1 MQRTIVTA
9 FLTTLLLVAAGG
21 GRARAQHDADAAPPR
36 DSARAPVAQRQIPPP
51 RVTVP
56 RITTPI
62 EIDGV
67 IDAAEWAASAVLMEF
82 HETYPVENG
91 IPPIPIHV
99 RLARDDAHLYVAFR
113 IEEDPASIR
122 ASWRQRD
129 HIWNDDYVGIFLDT
143 YGEGNW
149 GYMLFANPF
158 GIQGDTRYSS
168 TGGEDDGLDVIYQS
182 DGRITDR
189 GYEVE
194 FAVPFRSLR
203 FPEGGAREWRMN
215 LWITHPRASRA
226 TYSWA
231 PIYRSNPCLLCQLGH
246 AQGMEDVEAGKSL
259 LFLPAVTASQTSW
272 RRDAWDP
279 ASVTDVGHVRGEA
292 SLGVRY
298 DPASST
304 TLELALNPD
313 FSQVESDAAQIDV
326 NSAFA
331 LFYPE
336 RRPFFQEGSDLYSSY
351 LQAVYTRSINAPLAA
366 VKATGNWSGT
376 SLIAIGAWDEQS
388 PVLLPFEEQ
397 SGLVADA
404 GGSWSTVV
412 RARQALGGASWLGG
426 IFTDRRFGVDWDFGS
441 KASGTLAGVDG
452 ALRLSEQLTLKL
464 LGLVSHTREG
474 NDSARTAGFGAF
486 RFARGAH
493 TAAFDGESFT
503 GHAAVA
509 AVEYSDRHYWGELRG
524 AWLSPTFRTA
534 NGFVTQNDRR
544 EVNLQQRLMFYPGGW
559 IDELHPTL
567 IAGRVWNDAG
577 VWKDEWLMPQLYVSM
592 KAQTRLTASYL
603 WSNEFFGGRQ
613 HDGIRR
619 WSLSVGSSFSEYLQL
634 DGQIEQGRFVAR
646 TIPVAALGTGTNVEI
661 AASIKPWTRLV
672 LEPSFL
678 FAELRHPDGWMIFN
692 GSISR
697 VRGWYQF
704 TRELSLRLVV
714 QYDHFDRRV
723 SIEPLVTWQLDP
735 WSMFYVGMTR
745 QYDHLADPRDPFSP
759 RLWDAGT
766 AQYFLKFQ
774 YLFQY

>member
-9 FLTTLLLVAAGG
+9 LLSALLLLAGSAG
-21 GRARAQHDADAAPPR
+21 SARTQHDEMHAASR
-36 DSARAPVAQRQIPPP
+36 DSGRVPVAGTYVDPPHVTIP
-51 RVTVP
+51 RTL
-56 RITTPI
+56 RPI

-67 IDAAEWAASAVLMEF
+67 IDAAEWEASALLMQF
-82 HETYPVENG
+82 HETWPVENG

-113 IEEDPASIR
+113 IEEDPAAIR

-129 HIWNDDYVGIFLDT
+129 QIWNDDYVGIFLDT

-168 TGGEDDGLDVIYQS
+168 TGGEDDGLDVIFRS
-182 DGRITDR
+182 SGRITDR

-203 FPEGGAREWRMN
+203 FPETGARDWRIN
-215 LWITHPRASRA
+215 FWITHPRASRA

-246 AQGMEDVEAGKSL
+246 ARGMVDVEGGSSL
-259 LFLPAVTASQTSW
+259 LFLPALTASQTSW
-272 RRDAWDP
+272 RRVAGDP
-279 ASVTDVGHVRGEA
+279 ASPTDVGHVRGEA

-331 LFYPE
+331 LYYPE

-388 PVLLPFEEQ
+388 PVLLPFEER
-397 SGLVADA
+397 SGLVDA
-404 GGSWSTVV
+404 GRSWSTVV
-412 RARQALGGASWLGG
+412 RARQALGGAAWLGG
-426 IFTDRRFGVDWDFGS
+426 ILTDRRFS
-441 KASGTLAGVDG
+441 SEASGSLVGVDG
-452 ALRLSEQLTLKL
+452 ALRLNQQLTLKL

-474 NDSARTAGFGAF
+474 ADSARTAHLTGVT
-486 RFARGAH
+486 FARGAH
-493 TAAFDGESFT
+493 TAAFDGESFA

-509 AVEYSDRHYWGELRG
+509 AVEYSGRLYWGELRG
-524 AWLSPTFRTA
+524 TWLTPTFRTA

-544 EVNLQQRLMFYPGGW
+544 ELTLQQRLMFYPGGW

-567 IAGRVWNDAG
+567 FAGRVWNDAG
-577 VWKDEWLMPQLYVSM
+577 VWKDEWLMPQLYLSM

-603 WSNEFFGGRQ
+603 WSNEFFGNVQ
-613 HDGIRR
+613 HEGIRR
-619 WSLSVGSSFSEYLQL
+619 WSLSVASSFSEYMQVEA
-634 DGQIEQGRFVAR
+634 DIEQGRFVAR
-646 TIPVAALGTGTNVEI
+646 TIGVPVLGTGTNIEI
-661 AASIKPWTRLV
+661 AASLKPFTRLV

-714 QYDHFDRRV
+714 QYNHFDRNI

-745 QYDHLADPRDPFSP
+745 QYDHLHDPRDPFSP
-759 RLWDAGT
+759 RIWDSGT
-766 AQYFLKFQ
+766 TQYFLKFQ